1 MTRELCLL
9 TVVADVDVVGAVV
22 VLMLER
28 PEAGGSGRP
37 LLLLSPTTDITEDL
51 EDLNCGEAGSLG
63 LTSLFSDSEKGE
75 LT

>member
-9 TVVADVDVVGAVV
+9 TVVVVV

-37 LLLLSPTTDITEDL
+37 LLSPTTDITEDL
-51 EDLNCGEAGSLG
+51 EDLKCGEAGSLG
-63 LTSLFSDSEKGE
+63 LTSLFSDSEKEE
-75 LT
+75 LTS